1 MKKISFFLT
10 SAIAL
15 LFAACAE
22 STFEMHQTYFYPQE
36 PDGKKFYADETY
48 DSTQVFSYDP
58 WTAEIEATDPWFTIT
73 PTSGDARPGTS
84 ALTRMDIRMPQ
95 NTTGKNHRGRI
106 VVKTYDNNQIALPV
120 FQSAWL
126 DIISPR
132 ATLKGDT
139 YEEQTATFEVTL
151 LALDKSKDITF
162 HVYQDGATLS
172 SDAEWVTPEKTT
184 FDKGQHTVKLNIV
197 PNESK
202 QERQATIT
210 LTSGK
215 ISTPIQVKQE
225 GKKDEK

>member
-15 LFAACAE
+15 LLAACAE

-48 DSTQVFSYDP
+48 DSTKVFSYDP

-95 NTTGKNHRGRI
+95 NTSGKNHKGRI

-120 FQSAWL
+120 YQSAWL
-126 DIISPR
+126 DIITPS
-132 ATLKGDT
+132 ATLKGET
-139 YEEQTATFEVTL
+139 YEEQTATFELTSP
-151 LALDKSKDITF
+151 ALQKSTAITF
-162 HVYQDGATLS
+162 HVYQDGASLS

-184 FDKGQHTVKLNIV
+184 FNKGQHTVTLNFV

-202 QERQATIT
+202 QERLATIT
-210 LTSGK
+210 LTSGE
-215 ISTPIQVKQE
+215 ISTPIQITQE
-225 GKKDEK
+225 GKKNEK